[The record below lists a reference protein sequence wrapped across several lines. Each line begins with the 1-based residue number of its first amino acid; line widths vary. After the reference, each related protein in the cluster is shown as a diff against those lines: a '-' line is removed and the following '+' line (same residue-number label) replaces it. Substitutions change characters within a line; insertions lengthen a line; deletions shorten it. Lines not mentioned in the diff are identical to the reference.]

1 MGLNNNSLNSS
12 VLSQLSVSNNRLLE
26 VCLEHNLL
34 KLGLALAKV
43 LVEFSLEYSV
53 KSQLDSGISSPSLG
67 SNHSRPLSLVNSNS
81 KHQHSGS
88 NLCLVSS
95 LNNCLA
101 PKQRIKPVQCL
112 AHKLKGQLIYSLEV
126 LQGLEVILEL
136 QDSKLV
142 RLALISLVGLV
153 YSVLGQLD

>member
-1 MGLNNNSLNSS
+1 LGLNNNSLNSS
-12 VLSQLSVSNNRLLE
+12 VLSQLSFSNNRLLE
-26 VCLEHNLL
+26 VYLEHNLL

-53 KSQLDSGISSPSLG
+53 KSQLDSGISSPSG

-153 YSVLGQLD
+153 YSVLGKLD